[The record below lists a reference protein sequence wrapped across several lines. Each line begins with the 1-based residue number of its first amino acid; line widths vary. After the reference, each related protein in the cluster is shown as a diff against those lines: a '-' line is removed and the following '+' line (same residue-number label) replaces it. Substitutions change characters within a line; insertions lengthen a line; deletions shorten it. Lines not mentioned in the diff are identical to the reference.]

1 MAANAKK
8 VFDYLVI
15 GAGSGGIASARR
27 AASYGAK
34 VAIVEAGRFGGTCVN
49 VGCVPKKVMWS
60 TASMREALAE
70 AKGYGFDIEVKGF
83 SFETVKEKRDAYIKR
98 LNGIYETNLSKDGIE
113 QIKGHAKFVE
123 KDTVEVNGQ
132 LYSGKHILIATGSY
146 AWIPETPGLREFG
159 TTSDGFFELEHLP
172 KKVAVV
178 GAGYIGVELAGIFH
192 FLGVDTTLI
201 IRHDSILRT
210 FDPIISSTILEE
222 YRKAGIKVVTNSV
235 ITKAENS
242 GENLLGKKNIT
253 LTVDNSETKAT
264 DSLSGFNE
272 LVVAVGRR
280 ANVHNLGLEK
290 TAVRHDKNGYIIV
303 DEYQQTH
310 QQGLYAVGDIIGHAQ
325 LTPVAIAAGRRLSDR
340 LFGGME
346 GRKLDYSN
354 IPSVI
359 FSHPPAGSVGL
370 SQPEAEEKYG
380 KDNVKIYQSKFINM
394 HFSLQPPEH
403 KQPTVY
409 KLVCVGKEEKVV
421 GVHLVGKASDEILQ
435 GFAVAV
441 KMGATKQQLDD
452 TVAIHPTAA
461 EELVTM
467 R

>member
-1 MAANAKK
+1 MTAGAKK
-8 VFDYLVI
+8 VYDYLVL

-34 VAIVEAGRFGGTCVN
+34 VGIIEAGRFGGTCVN
-49 VGCVPKKVMWS
+49 VGCVPKKVMWN
-60 TASMREALAE
+60 TASMRESLSE
-70 AKGYGFDIEVKGF
+70 AKGYGFDVEVKGF
-83 SFETVKEKRDAYIKR
+83 TWETIKEKRDAYIKR
-98 LNGIYETNLSKDGIE
+98 LNGIYETNLNKDSIE
-113 QIKGHAKFVE
+113 QIRGHAKFVD

-132 LYSGKHILIATGSY
+132 LYSGKHILIATGSH
-146 AWIPETPGLREFG
+146 AVIPETPGMREYG
-159 TTSDGFFELEHLP
+159 ITSDGFFELEHLP

-192 FLGVDTTLI
+192 FLGADTSLI
-201 IRHDSILRT
+201 IRHDKILRS
-210 FDPIISSTILEE
+210 FDPIISDTVLEE
-222 YRKAGIKVVTNSV
+222 YKKSGMNILTNSLIKKVVNNGTATAKNLELT
-235 ITKAENS
+235 IEN
-242 GENLLGKKNIT
+242 T
-253 LTVDNSETKAT
+253 ETKET
-264 DSLSGFNE
+264 YTVGGFEE
-272 LVVAVGRR
+272 LVVAVGRN
-280 ANVHNLGLEK
+280 ANFQGLGLDK
-290 TAVRHDKNGYIIV
+290 TAVRFDKNGYITV

-310 QQGLYAVGDIIGHAQ
+310 QEGVYAVGDVIGKAQ

-340 LFGGME
+340 IFGGMK

-370 SQPEAEEKYG
+370 SQPQAEERYG
-380 KDNVKIYQSKFINM
+380 KENIKIYQSKFTNM
-394 HFSLQPPEH
+394 YFSMVEH

-409 KLVCVGKEEKVV
+409 KLVCAGPEEKVV
-421 GVHLVGKASDEILQ
+421 GVHLIGKESDEILQ

-441 KMGATKQQLDD
+441 KMGATKEDFD
-452 TVAIHPTAA
+452 NTVAIHPTAA